1 MTTRLRT
8 DFHLAL
14 ATAGLLLMLL
24 AWEGSGLDLV
34 LARWSGGAAGF
45 ALRDHWL
52 LTSVLHQGGRLLAWL
67 LALLLSLGLWWPR
80 GPLRRLSW
88 SARLQL
94 VLSCWL
100 AVLVVSLLKG
110 ASATSCPW
118 DLQTFGGVA
127 RYQAHWLG
135 FWQSDGGGGHCFPAG
150 HASAGFAFVGGYFA
164 FRAQAPVIARR
175 WLLAALGAGLLLG
188 LSQQLRGAHFM
199 SHTLWSGLLC
209 WLSAWA
215 LDGVWRLAHA
225 RRVGAQAGAVT

>member
-1 MTTRLRT
+1 MTGSLKNEWRLA
-8 DFHLAL
+8 F
-14 ATAGLLLMLL
+14 ATAGVLLLMV
-24 AWEGSGLDLV
+24 AWEASGLDLA

-52 LTSVLHQGGRLLAWL
+52 FSGLLHQGGRLLAWAL
-67 LALLLSLGLWWPR
+67 MLLLSLGLWWPR

-100 AVLVVSLLKG
+100 AVLVVSGLKG

-118 DLQTFGGVA
+118 DLRDFGGVA
-127 RYQAHWLG
+127 RYLPHWAG
-135 FWQSDGGGGHCFPAG
+135 FWRGDGGGGHCFPAG
-150 HASAGFAFVGGYFA
+150 HASAGFAFIGGYFA
-164 FRAQAPVIARR
+164 FRAVAPAVARR
-175 WLLAALGAGLLLG
+175 WLAASLSAGLLLG

-199 SHTLWSGLLC
+199 SHTLWTGMLC

-215 LDGVWRLAHA
+215 LDGVWRLCSPD
-225 RRVGAQAGAVT
+225 R